1 MAKAFGVMIWGGVKR
16 GEKTNFCIHCGA
28 WKGQHGLEPDFRLY
42 IEHIR
47 LWAREAWRVLKD
59 DGLFFMNLGDS
70 FGGSWGA
77 YGDGTM
83 RGNQKRKRVAERWE
97 RYGTP
102 KDIIPPTVNAPY
114 KCKLMIPARAA
125 IALIDDGWILRND
138 IVWWKINAMPE
149 SVKDRFSSRHENIF
163 MFSKSSRYYFNLDA
177 VREPHK
183 EKTLTVIGTKRNGS
197 KGTDELG
204 KVKSHGF
211 MSMPERTLN
220 PAGVNPGDVW
230 EYATQPSQEKHYAMW
245 PEKLVERMIR
255 CSTRPR
261 DIVVDPFVGSGSTL
275 RVADR
280 LNRIGYGID
289 LGYQDIQERKLR
301 EIQKELILG

>member
-28 WKGQHGLEPDFRLY
+28 WKGQHGLEHDFRLY

-70 FGGSWGA
+70 YGGSWGA
-77 YGDGTM
+77 YGDRTL
-83 RGNQKRKRVAERWE
+83 RENQKR
-97 RYGTP
+97 
-102 KDIIPPTVNAPY
+102 PPTANAKA
-114 KCKLMIPARAA
+114 KCKLLIPHRAA
-125 IALIDDGWILRND
+125 IALINDGWILRND
-138 IVWWKINAMPE
+138 IVWWKINGMPE

-230 EYATQPSQEKHYAMW
+230 EYATQPSPDKHYAMW
-245 PEKLVERMIR
+245 PEKLVERMIK
-255 CSTRPR
+255 CLTRPGN
-261 DIVVDPFVGSGSTL
+261 IVLDPFVGSGRTL

-289 LGYQDIQERKLR
+289 LGYQDIQERQLK
-301 EIQKELILG
+301 EIQKELALV